1 MNADTLRRG
10 VVNVEALFSAD
21 SGDES
26 QALECQVVREDALTL
41 DIEDVGHYTLMW
53 TPTGALD
60 IPHGYTFEDGVLGD
74 IEQPEGLALAL
85 GFSLSEGII
94 SRLEDLKSVAVCP
107 DNPGVIRIQLN
118 DPDKVQIQRR
128 NVVIN
133 SSCGI
138 CGPREIIDDNALG
151 LSQVTESLKLARD
164 QFVPLMTGMQE
175 QQGIFERT
183 GGSHAAAIFDASG
196 EVIAVAEDLGRHNAL
211 DKAIGLALMERGSV
225 AGFGTVLSSRLSL
238 EMVVKAVRT
247 DLEVMLAVSAPT
259 SLAVEVAQHYGVTL
273 CGFVRDERATIYS
286 HPHRITSN
294 P

>member
-1 MNADTLRRG
+1 MNADILKRG
-10 VVNVEALFSAD
+10 VVNVEALFSPG
-21 SGDES
+21 SGDDS
-26 QALECQVVREDALTL
+26 QPLECQVVREDALTL
-41 DIEDVGHYTLMW
+41 DIDDVGNYTLMW
-53 TPTGALD
+53 TPTGAFD

-94 SRLEDLKSVAVCP
+94 TSLEDLKSVSVCP
-107 DNPGVIRIQLN
+107 DNPGVIRIQLHH
-118 DPDKVQIQRR
+118 PDRVQTTRR

-138 CGPREIIDDNALG
+138 CGPREIIEDNALG
-151 LSQVTESLKLARD
+151 LSQVTETLELPRE
-164 QFVPLMTGMQE
+164 QFIPLMAGMRK
-175 QQGIFERT
+175 QQGIFDET

-211 DKAIGLALMERGSV
+211 DKAIGLALLERGSV
-225 AGFGTVLSSRLSL
+225 AGMGAVLSSRLSL

-247 DLEVMLAVSAPT
+247 DLEIMLAVSAPT
-259 SLAVEVAQHYGVTL
+259 SLAVDVAQQFGVTL
-273 CGFVRDERATIYS
+273 CGFVRDQRATIYS

-294 P
+294 S